1 MNFDIAISIQ
11 VPTFYEDLVLRL
23 LSSQFPK
30 WANLPVTIVGP
41 GGWDN
46 PPPQLFFLMP
56 SSALFLLTDFMI
68 FASVEYSTKDLQ
80 DQSIAAGTL
89 RSTRR
94 GHPAAR
100 GKQDLFSRSG

>member
-1 MNFDIAISIQ
+1 MIFDVAISIQ
-11 VPTFYEDLVLRL
+11 MPTLDEDLVLRL

-30 WANLPVTIVGP
+30 WANLPVTIVEP
-41 GGWDN
+41 GRWDN
-46 PPPQLFFLMP
+46 PPPELFFLMP

-68 FASVEYSTKDLQ
+68 FASVNYSTKDLQ

-100 GKQDLFSRSG
+100 GKRDLFCRSG